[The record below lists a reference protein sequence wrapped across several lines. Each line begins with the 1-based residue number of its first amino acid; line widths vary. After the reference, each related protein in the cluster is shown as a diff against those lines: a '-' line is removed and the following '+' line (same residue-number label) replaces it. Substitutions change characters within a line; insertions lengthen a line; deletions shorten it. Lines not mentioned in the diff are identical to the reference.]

1 MNELSLKGIVFAMVE
16 AVDLVNFLL
25 KNHHKRVAIIA
36 NALCLE
42 MKLDDDTRRRAVLAA
57 ALHDVGAL
65 YVKERDELIHLD
77 IENPHPH
84 AIRGSILLAEFNFFE
99 EISNIVLH
107 HHRSWKFGQGGTFMR
122 KSVPLEAFII
132 HLADRV
138 DILLDPS
145 ESYFLQKEKIITEI
159 NQRLGEVFEPHCV
172 EAFNQLAEKEVFWL
186 RIESI
191 KFEELLNQVFESKE
205 DVEIDYTSLDRIATL
220 FSNIVDSR
228 SPYTASHSKAV
239 GEVAYELCK
248 LCNIDDEAC
257 EKVRIAGL
265 LHDLG
270 KIAIP
275 NEIVEKES
283 KLSESEYQIMKSHAY
298 FTYQILSNIK
308 GLEEICN
315 WASMHHEKKDGSGYP
330 FHLKQGEIS
339 LEMEVLNIADVFTA
353 LSENRPYREGLTK
366 ENILEYLNKEL
377 SHLDGSLVL
386 ETLKENMKDLN
397 GKRFKI
403 QQNAYS
409 QYNENL
415 KKISELTDLLRT
427 KKTEEKPQK

>member
-107 HHRSWKFGQGGTFMR
+107 HHRSWKFGQGGTFMG

-415 KKISELTDLLRT
+415 KKISELTDLLRA

>member
-25 KNHHKRVAIIA
+25 KNHHKRVAIIT

-107 HHRSWKFGQGGTFMR
+107 HHRSWQFGQGETFMG

-132 HLADRV
+132 HLADRI

-145 ESYFLQKEKIITEI
+145 KSYFLQKEKIITEI

-172 EAFNQLAEKEVFWL
+172 EAFNELAEKEVFWL

-191 KFEELLNQVFESKE
+191 KFEELLHQVFESKE
-205 DVEIDYTSLDRIATL
+205 DVEIDYTSLERIATL

-248 LCNIDDEAC
+248 LCNIDDESC

-415 KKISELTDLLRT
+415 KKISELTDLLRA